1 MVRGGVRETLYEQE
15 VNEPSG
21 YCCAGT
27 CRCMHGIMMRVGSL
41 ARDWQ
46 MSQQCSWFVDSLRLA
61 TPLSILEFFFLIFL
75 PLVGCDQD
83 WVWAGVE
90 PR

>member
-1 MVRGGVRETLYEQE
+1 MNHQVTAVLGH
-15 VNEPSG
+15 
-21 YCCAGT
+21 AGA
-27 CRCMHGIMMRVGSL
+27 RMMRAGSL
-41 ARDWQ
+41 AHDWQ